1 MTSEHSVSKKEPLVH
16 ISKRDRISFG
26 KAWGIR
32 IIAVLISLVVCA
44 LVIVALTK
52 LNPLE
57 VYRSIADGDR
67 KSTRLNSS
75 HTRPSRMP
83 SSA

>member
-44 LVIVALTK
+44 LVIVAL
-52 LNPLE
+52 LSL
-57 VYRSIADGDR
+57 I
-67 KSTRLNSS
+67 
-75 HTRPSRMP
+75 HI
-83 SSA
+83 

>member
-44 LVIVALTK
+44 GCA
-52 LNPLE
+52 E
-57 VYRSIADGDR
+57 GAA
-67 KSTRLNSS
+67 RLRDPQSLL
-75 HTRPSRMP
+75 R
-83 SSA
+83 

>member
-44 LVIVALTK
+44 LVIKVK
-52 LNPLE
+52 SI
-57 VYRSIADGDR
+57 RSISFDRGWSSRNGKTFVGDD
-67 KSTRLNSS
+67 
-75 HTRPSRMP
+75 P
-83 SSA
+83 

>member
-32 IIAVLISLVVCA
+32 IIAV
-44 LVIVALTK
+44 
-52 LNPLE
+52 
-57 VYRSIADGDR
+57 
-67 KSTRLNSS
+67 
-75 HTRPSRMP
+75 
-83 SSA
+83 